1 MIQSAGGDS
10 QTSRLG
16 STGIR
21 SCVSWVP
28 WGWIHFHRDFTYIY
42 RYTDIWYM
50 DSHEMGWM
58 TIHHILSIYYP
69 YTSIYWYYPKKQS
82 LILTHISV
90 PAEIWLQTQL
100 GWSPVGDAQVPKNP
114 LRIPQ
119 KNHRISWLMLPSW
132 GLFEDRTP
140 LNLLLVNH
148 NFPVQMATIGEPPL
162 SDTPKSHIKLVSWSY
177 TPILNIIAGHHWG
190 VHPQPIS

>member
-1 MIQSAGGDS
+1 MYI
-10 QTSRLG
+10 
-16 STGIR
+16 
-21 SCVSWVP
+21 
-28 WGWIHFHRDFTYIY
+28 YIY
-42 RYTDIWYM
+42 RYMIYGFPWNGM
-50 DSHEMGWM
+50 DDHTPY
-58 TIHHILSIYYP
+58 TIHILSIYYP

-100 GWSPVGDAQVPKNP
+100 GWSPVGDDP